1 MWHIFS
7 LYLFSVSISLIFL
20 AAKNNNKM
28 DSRNY
33 VNSDNYAK
41 LLREKTKRE
50 SKIAKMQNKIVQQG
64 PQKPLCPK
72 KPKKL
77 SEKWLKPPHNENQ
90 KPEGINESEMLKNIS
105 KSDNDLLSEINNSLK
120 GEARG
125 FVYKTGN

>member
-1 MWHIFS
+1 
-7 LYLFSVSISLIFL
+7 
-20 AAKNNNKM
+20 M

-41 LLREKTKRE
+41 LLREKTKRD
-50 SKIAKMQNKIVQQG
+50 SKIAKLQNKIVQQG

-90 KPEGINESEMLKNIS
+90 KLEGINESEILRNIS

-125 FVYKTGN
+125 FVFKTGN